1 MLKDLFQDLST
12 FSKYAAGVD
21 TNSSLDDLEPSGRSA
36 QKRICSI
43 ITDKVYKSIL
53 DSKDEDMLDSMR
65 GAMANL
71 TLNIQLIFAAVNRR
85 KAEINLY
92 KYELEDMRRAYVE
105 NYYNSIDTLIRLLS
119 EKNNAAWKETRYY
132 KIITSCKIISADE
145 FDTIY
150 PIDGSYL
157 FYFRTVPLQKEALDE
172 RFSSYFVKA
181 DDNENIL
188 AMLKLALAKKIVA
201 KALMRFDILEFPAT
215 IRNLF
220 AENKSTRQGK
230 DERDSAV
237 TLSQSL
243 DHDVDEL
250 LSSVD
255 TLLSTTEES
264 IDFCSSSAYNEPD
277 DKILMMP

>member
-157 FYFRTVPLQKEALDE
+157 FYFRTVPLQKVALDE

>member
-1 MLKDLFQDLST
+1 MLKDLFQDLAT

-105 NYYNSIDTLIRLLS
+105 NYYNNIDTLIRFLS
-119 EKNNAAWKETRYY
+119 DKNN
-132 KIITSCKIISADE
+132 
-145 FDTIY
+145 
-150 PIDGSYL
+150 
-157 FYFRTVPLQKEALDE
+157 
-172 RFSSYFVKA
+172 
-181 DDNENIL
+181 
-188 AMLKLALAKKIVA
+188 
-201 KALMRFDILEFPAT
+201 
-215 IRNLF
+215 
-220 AENKSTRQGK
+220 
-230 DERDSAV
+230 
-237 TLSQSL
+237 
-243 DHDVDEL
+243 
-250 LSSVD
+250 
-255 TLLSTTEES
+255 
-264 IDFCSSSAYNEPD
+264 
-277 DKILMMP
+277 

>member
-150 PIDGSYL
+150 HIDGSYL

>member
-1 MLKDLFQDLST
+1 MLKDLFQDLAT

-105 NYYNSIDTLIRLLS
+105 NYYNSIDTLIRQLS
-119 EKNNAAWKETRYY
+119 EKNNAEWKETRYY

>member
-105 NYYNSIDTLIRLLS
+105 NYYNSIDTLIPLLS